1 MRLGHREGAT
11 SSGPDLEFLKRTCHQ
26 SKERTCR
33 ATIDCACLKRIGTET
48 LNEAASFEGDRQEQ
62 HCSMPTGPSWSSSWK
77 EMKKSMCLRVYA
89 PFEARADTWMASF
102 LSDCSTMTARSAS
115 SRAALAGRLQ
125 SWRPH
130 SNFRDASF
138 WDKHRIGRIYK
149 SALST
154 ENTLSSKTRDTGRD
168 RRRHA
173 DKAAGHGGAKDGLN
187 ALRQPKR
194 SRSTPFGL

>member
-1 MRLGHREGAT
+1 MRLGRDPLTLDYTVPSYSRLFLEALALVFVTHCVA
-11 SSGPDLEFLKRTCHQ
+11 SPYLEFLKRKCCW
-26 SKERTCR
+26 SEERTCR
-33 ATIDCACLKRIGTET
+33 PFQSNACLRRNCSET

-62 HCSMPTGPSWSSSWK
+62 HGSMPTGPSWSSSRK
-77 EMKKSMCLRVYA
+77 EMKPSMCLRA
-89 PFEARADTWMASF
+89 PRKAR
-102 LSDCSTMTARSAS
+102 
-115 SRAALAGRLQ
+115 

-130 SNFRDASF
+130 SNFWDASF

-173 DKAAGHGGAKDGLN
+173 DMVLFVARRTRVVHT
-187 ALRQPKR
+187 RESYSQ
-194 SRSTPFGL
+194 